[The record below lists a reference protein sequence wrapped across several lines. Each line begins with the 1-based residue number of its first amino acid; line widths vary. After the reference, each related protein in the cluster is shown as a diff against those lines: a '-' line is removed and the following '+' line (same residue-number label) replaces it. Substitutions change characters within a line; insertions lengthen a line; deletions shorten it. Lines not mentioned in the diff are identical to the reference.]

1 LSRAKL
7 SLEKSLEE
15 LEENLELEKKG
26 RADLDKNKRKVEG
39 ELKSAQAAIEEVGQ
53 VSRYTK

>member
-53 VSRYTK
+53 VSRYT